1 MNPNLTVFRGTSV
14 GIFGPHPRIKK
25 SVHTPME
32 GANIFYL
39 DTRIGPFLT
48 PVTIRQSP
56 RFHAAKEPCPNEFV
70 RGLEM
75 KRRRSQPSLMWFLSK

>member
-56 RFHAAKEPCPNEFV
+56 RSHAAKEPCPNEFV
-70 RGLEM
+70 HGLEM